1 MSNCKYL
8 DEHFTV
14 ESDSCNYT
22 EDAILADYWWVK
34 DDLRMMYERE
44 KELSRFIYSTGCVEW
59 FYKRRGFIR
68 SRLISS

>member
-44 KELSRFIYSTGCVEW
+44 RVIAIYLFDGVCGMV
-59 FYKRRGFIR
+59 
-68 SRLISS
+68 L